1 MASAGS
7 HHTIVVT
14 NSGKVYGF
22 GSDGNGRLGLGGGSR
37 WSPELI
43 ISSGAEFVASG
54 DDTNALIMSD
64 GSVVVFGAN
73 DNGQLTTGDTNDVWS
88 PTTIY
93 TGVSAHTVSV
103 GPQNLFV
110 DLGNGTVLAT
120 GRNGNGQLGV
130 PSAGAVYAGFGLVGV
145 TVADID
151 ECTTSVHDCH
161 SNAGCLDSPAG
172 SFSCSC
178 NSGFSGSGI
187 TCTAVLCATN
197 ERVASNACVACPAGT
212 TNAANDD
219 ASGADTTCDAVLC
232 SANESVVSN
241 ACVACPAG
249 TTNAANDDAS
259 GADTTCDAV
268 LCGANQRVSS
278 NACVACPAGTT
289 NAANDDA
296 SGADTTCDAVLC
308 GANQRVVSNA
318 CVACPAGTT
327 NAANDDASGV
337 DTTCDAV
344 LCSANERVVSNACA
358 ACPAGTTNAAGDD
371 ASGADTNCDAV
382 LCSADERVSSNAC
395 VACPAGTTNAANDD
409 ASGADT
415 TCDAV
420 LCGANQRVSSN
431 ACVACPAG
439 TTNAANDDAL
449 GADTTCDG
457 RSAAMISNS
466 PCFAAPTKG
475 SYQTPVWHVRQEPP
489 TPQETTRR
497 VPTQIV
503 MVAVLCGANQRVV
516 SNACVACPAGTTN
529 AANDDASGV
538 DTTCDATLCGA
549 NERVASNACAACL
562 VGFSNA
568 AGDDASGG
576 DTTCD
581 DIDEC
586 GTSAHNCHTNAT
598 CANTP
603 AGSFACTCNSGFS
616 GSGVAC
622 SDVDECTASVHN
634 CHADASCTDNFGSF
648 SCGCNAGFSGSG
660 LVCADID
667 ECLLGVHNCHPEATC
682 SNTTGSFECECNSP
696 MEGSGISCDE
706 APLFAVLDICADSS
720 ATAATMQANYKSEKA
735 RIQAAG
741 ANSIALANLDAK
753 LEECLS
759 GLPPSE
765 QLVVLTDTL
774 MGSLEEIAVFPD
786 SDAETNA
793 LLESLDFLGDLIS
806 EVAYLGDLVS
816 LSPGDGGSGGLSV
829 YLAVYTETDTS
840 LSAQT
845 DSLSVNLDLNDP
857 KGIRDL
863 PVRGDFKRN
872 RPPNWISLLGAM
884 DRGQSAFTGQTGAVR
899 GIRTL
904 SVLTSVDNPH
914 PYAEGRT
921 REGGFL
927 LADATR
933 FIRVQARQGRRVLG
947 SGKVPL
953 VRSSQFGVAR
963 TSGGR
968 SNSRRRLIG
977 LQSSQAPNELSV
989 PEEELGE
996 GAGALRMGSRGPDIP
1011 VVLRQ
1016 RKEHEA
1022 NWEIHQLGIRGGE
1035 WILEC
1040 AQLDVQYIPPPRHAE
1055 QKGEAVSV
1063 SVRTHN
1069 VPQSL
1074 AALWMWVLIFGIFAG
1089 LGYLYF
1095 RAVAVESELSP
1106 RLACLSAKHPG
1117 GSGLFCSC
1125 TCCCGGMKRRR
1136 ESLLEPE
1143 ETSGASKDNDS
1154 SSSLSLSVVTREVF
1168 SSERHKRRLTSFFTP
1183 RRVVAY
1189 REANKRRQMGGQTEQ
1204 KAERRERRSCRCSDV
1219 FSPWSV
1225 WWRRFC
1231 LHEFTLAYLDARLIC
1246 RLRKVNALQQWAELN
1261 GYSEESRRQEA
1272 LWHGMDDELLS
1283 WVYELGLPRFRVTAT
1298 LRSGFVGGTGETGSP
1313 HKDNKTPE
1321 EEGQVYQ
1328 FAALPSDQLMS
1339 GESSSTFLSTA
1350 LSSSSASSSHS
1361 ITGTHEESPISS
1373 SKKEKRKIQ
1382 TQTDT
1387 SASTLDALP
1396 SLPGMI
1402 DSPVKKNLNKKS
1414 SSKEPTPSSSSAKQS
1429 PDSLRPPRWRKR
1441 STNFM
1446 TALRKGFEESLQVL
1460 SPSRRQ
1466 ASADKPPQPKLRDAK
1481 NFTSSK
1487 RRKKVGEVDSEE
1499 EEEEEHSPLVRRQT
1513 PTKTSTPSP
1522 AGYSSSSPIVK
1533 GFPGSRF
1540 FPHCSSLESPPKS
1553 REGSQR
1559 QSPASETQHSPSVPS
1574 VNKSRGSEGGRYL
1587 SPHSIHQPSVRF
1599 EEERRVSALSL
1610 PGIAVEAERE
1620 RMEEEYVLLKQKKER
1635 SKMAIVAPQS
1645 VSRPGSLPL
1654 RKSLETAHVILRI
1667 AHWPA
1672 MWLQSDVSPLTDA
1685 LLWQIRVTGSF
1696 LVSLFLNAMTT
1707 LVGETN
1713 EFHTPKR
1720 PVTLS
1725 TAPEQFHLADSLDL
1739 FSFAPAALVKAV
1751 IGFASTLL
1759 VVGLLLRP
1767 LCAQIWSDAAL
1778 FEGGDLSLKESKKK
1792 KKKSRKQKAGEEV
1805 AKGNADTQEE
1815 KGKMEKESEAITTK
1829 TKPAATEAHDHHL
1842 VYYSLGPAL
1851 DENAPS
1857 VKLERPECAWIFVLR
1872 RRQEMLAQKLL
1883 LCVFALLVGAYLGL
1897 LAVATFEWKEHR
1909 DGSGDN
1915 GATEEIWAEGKFC
1928 SRRPAVVL
1936 SEHSVSVLLFF
1947 LLDVL
1952 GVCVH
1957 ALARASLLRASLGM
1971 GVARRL
1977 LNAFPRTALFSELHV
1992 EAKKHLGSDVV
2003 KSLDGV
2009 PASNWV
2015 VPPEELKE

>member
-1 MASAGS
+1 MMVDLQLRGLFFAALSCLYILVLRHSEAKQILAGELHTLIVEAGGSVKSAGE
-7 HHTIVVT
+7 
-14 NSGKVYGF
+14 NN
-22 GSDGNGRLGLGGGSR
+22 DGRLGLGDYISR
-37 WSPELI
+37 DAFTLVPSI
-43 ISSGAEFVASG
+43 
-54 DDTNALIMSD
+54 SD
-64 GSVVVFGAN
+64 GTTGCAFDHSVVV
-73 DNGQLTTGDTNDVWS
+73 TTAGKILV
-88 PTTIY
+88 
-93 TGVSAHTVSV
+93 A
-103 GPQNLFV
+103 
-110 DLGNGTVLAT
+110 GNNA
-120 GRNGNGQLGV
+120 NGQLGLGGV
-130 PSAGAVYAGFGLVGV
+130 GHRKNFIDLSASA
-145 TVADID
+145 
-151 ECTTSVHDCH
+151 
-161 SNAGCLDSPAG
+161 
-172 SFSCSC
+172 
-178 NSGFSGSGI
+178 
-187 TCTAVLCATN
+187 AVLSSETVVGA
-197 ERVASNACVACPAGT
+197 ACGGHSTLAWT
-212 TNAANDD
+212 
-219 ASGADTTCDAVLC
+219 ASGKLFSWGRGNYAVLC
-232 SANESVVSN
+232 S
-241 ACVACPAG
+241 
-249 TTNAANDDAS
+249 
-259 GADTTCDAV
+259 
-268 LCGANQRVSS
+268 
-278 NACVACPAGTT
+278 
-289 NAANDDA
+289 
-296 SGADTTCDAVLC
+296 
-308 GANQRVVSNA
+308 ANQRVVSNA
-318 CVACPAGTT
+318 CVACPAG
-327 NAANDDASGV
+327 S
-337 DTTCDAV
+337 
-344 LCSANERVVSNACA
+344 
-358 ACPAGTTNAAGDD
+358 
-371 ASGADTNCDAV
+371 
-382 LCSADERVSSNAC
+382 
-395 VACPAGTTNAANDD
+395 TNAANDD
-409 ASGADT
+409 ASGA
-415 TCDAV
+415 
-420 LCGANQRVSSN
+420 
-431 ACVACPAG
+431 
-439 TTNAANDDAL
+439 
-449 GADTTCDG
+449 
-457 RSAAMISNS
+457 
-466 PCFAAPTKG
+466 
-475 SYQTPVWHVRQEPP
+475 
-489 TPQETTRR
+489 
-497 VPTQIV
+497 
-503 MVAVLCGANQRVV
+503 
-516 SNACVACPAGTTN
+516 
-529 AANDDASGV
+529 

-549 NERVASNACAACL
+549 NERVASNTCTACL
-562 VGFSNA
+562 AGFSNA

-586 GTSAHNCHTNAT
+586 GTSPHNCHTNAT

-622 SDVDECTASVHN
+622 SEAS
-634 CHADASCTDNFGSF
+634 
-648 SCGCNAGFSGSG
+648 
-660 LVCADID
+660 
-667 ECLLGVHNCHPEATC
+667 
-682 SNTTGSFECECNSP
+682 
-696 MEGSGISCDE
+696 
-706 APLFAVLDICADSS
+706 LFAVLDICADSS
-720 ATAATMQANYKSEKA
+720 ASAATIQANYKSEKA

-741 ANSIALANLDAK
+741 ANAIALATLDAK

-765 QLVVLTDTL
+765 QLVVLTGTL
-774 MGSLEEIAVFPD
+774 MESLEETSVFPD
-786 SDAETNA
+786 SDAETLA

-806 EVAYLGDLVS
+806 EVASLGDLVS

-872 RPPNWISLLGAM
+872 RPPNWMSLLGAM
-884 DRGQSAFTGQTGAVR
+884 DRGQSAFTGQTGAAR
-899 GIRTL
+899 GMRTL

-963 TSGGR
+963 ASGGR

-977 LQSSQAPNELSV
+977 LQSSEAPNDLFV

-996 GAGALRMGSRGPDIP
+996 GAGALRLGSRGPDIP

-1022 NWEIHQLGIRGGE
+1022 NWEIHQLGIRGGD

-1063 SVRTHN
+1063 SVRTDN

-1074 AALWMWVLIFGIFAG
+1074 AVLWMWVVIFGIFAG
-1089 LGYLYF
+1089 LGFLYL
-1095 RAVAVESELSP
+1095 RAVAAESDLSP
-1106 RLACLSAKHPG
+1106 RLACLSAKHQG
-1117 GSGLFCSC
+1117 GSGLFRTC

-1136 ESLLEPE
+1136 ESFLESK
-1143 ETSGASKDNDS
+1143 ETSAASKNNDS
-1154 SSSLSLSVVTREVF
+1154 SGSLSLSVVTREVF

-1189 REANKRRQMGGQTEQ
+1189 REANKRKQVGGQTEQ
-1204 KAERRERRSCRCSDV
+1204 KAESREMQSCRCSDV

-1225 WWRRFC
+1225 LWRRFC
-1231 LHEFTLAYLDARLIC
+1231 LQEFTLAYLDARLIC

-1261 GYSEESRRQEA
+1261 GYVDSSEESRRQEA
-1272 LWHGMDDELLS
+1272 LWHGMDDELLR

-1298 LRSGFVGGTGETGSP
+1298 LRSGFVRGTEETGSP

-1321 EEGQVYQ
+1321 EEEGQVYQ
-1328 FAALPSDQLMS
+1328 CAALPSDHRMS
-1339 GESSSTFLSTA
+1339 GASSSIFLSTA
-1350 LSSSSASSSHS
+1350 LSFSSSSSSNS
-1361 ITGTHEESPISS
+1361 VTGTHEESPISS

-1387 SASTLDALP
+1387 SASTLNALP

-1402 DSPVKKNLNKKS
+1402 DSPVKKNMNKS
-1414 SSKEPTPSSSSAKQS
+1414 SSSTSKEPTPSSSSAKQS

-1446 TALRKGFEESLQVL
+1446 TSVRKGFEESLQVL

-1466 ASADKPPQPKLRDAK
+1466 ASSDKPPQPKLRDAK
-1481 NFTSSK
+1481 SFTSSK
-1487 RRKKVGEVDSEE
+1487 KRKKDGEVDSE

-1513 PTKTSTPSP
+1513 PTKNPSPSP
-1522 AGYSSSSPIVK
+1522 AGCSSSSPMVK

-1540 FPHCSSLESPPKS
+1540 FPHCSSLDSSKS
-1553 REGSQR
+1553 LREGSQR
-1559 QSPASETQHSPSVPS
+1559 QSPASETQQSPSLLS
-1574 VNKSRGSEGGRYL
+1574 VNKQRGSEGGRYL

-1610 PGIAVEAERE
+1610 PGIAVQAERE
-1620 RMEEEYVLLKQKKER
+1620 RMEEEYVVLMEKKKR

-1654 RKSLETAHVILRI
+1654 RKSFETAHVILRI

-1672 MWLQSDVSPLTDA
+1672 VWLQSDVPPLTDA
-1685 LLWQIRVTGSF
+1685 LLWLIRVTGSF
-1696 LVSLFLNAMTT
+1696 LVSLILNAMTT
-1707 LVGETN
+1707 LVAETN

-1725 TAPEQFHLADSLDL
+1725 TAPEQFHLADSFDL

-1778 FEGGDLSLKESKKK
+1778 FENGELSLKESKKK
-1792 KKKSRKQKAGEEV
+1792 KKKRRQKAGEEL
-1805 AKGNADTQEE
+1805 AKGNADTREE
-1815 KGKMEKESEAITTK
+1815 KGKKMQETQSEAIT
-1829 TKPAATEAHDHHL
+1829 TKPAATEAHDDHL
-1842 VYYSLGPAL
+1842 VYYHLGPAL
-1851 DENAPS
+1851 DASAPS
-1857 VKLERPECAWIFVLR
+1857 VKLERPECAWIFVGR
-1872 RRQEMLAQKLL
+1872 RRQEIFAQKIL

-1909 DGSGDN
+1909 DGSGDS
-1915 GATEEIWAEGKFC
+1915 GATEESSAEGGKFC

-1947 LLDVL
+1947 FLDVL

-1957 ALARASLLRASLGM
+1957 ALARASLLRASLRM

-2009 PASNWV
+2009 PASHWV
-2015 VPPEELKE
+2015 LPPEELNE